1 MFQCII
7 QQRNGWIHQPSPE
20 FRDVFPDIRQ
30 QLNEQLKFLDVR
42 MEAQIA
48 LVQELQ
54 DFFRRRG
61 EVELD
66 YSKSLDKLAK
76 SLQLRHKEQRQ
87 KREQW
92 PMFSS
97 YSCWQ
102 QLVNQTKSLSR
113 DHAAMSEIYSTHLV
127 ARLQTVWDD
136 VQRIYRKCREI
147 GFETHVEILRILQE
161 LHTNMK
167 TYHTLQTEAKEA
179 EKKLRLAE
187 NQRMK
192 LQQSVPKE
200 KLDRSKKYRLIEKEV
215 LKRKNKYTDA
225 RLKALKAKNEY
236 QLCLEASNTTIHK
249 YFVEDLSD
257 LIDCMDLGFH
267 SVVSRALLMHVSAD
281 QGRCRAV
288 LHNAETL
295 SHIVNSMDS
304 RADKQ
309 KFLEQ
314 HSAAFMIP
322 KRLEFQ
328 GQDEDVEPELQKAL
342 HQEMESRLMQLE
354 QRVNNLRM
362 ESEEIWKT
370 LETAEINL
378 LDILNTKDYD
388 CAGAFGDGA
397 VAFQK
402 PENTSVKLRSDKNE
416 IEEFYIT
423 KIREYILATS
433 RIARLDSKAEYLR
446 NALAKDSAIKTDTLT
461 KSNVPKRKRI
471 GRMNKSG
478 RPKLFGGSL
487 EEYLEVSGEEIPLIV
502 RSCIRVINL
511 YGLHHQGIFR
521 VSGSQVEISNFKEA
535 FERGDDPLAEMTDAS
550 DINSVAGVLKLYLR
564 ELREPLFPLIYFDH
578 FVQLAQLESKHDIV
592 SGIRKFFLSLPKS
605 VVVVVR
611 YLFAF
616 LNHLSE
622 YSDENMMDAYN
633 LAICF
638 GPTLMPAPEDK
649 DQVQY
654 QNQVNELIKNIIVH
668 HAELFPKDLG
678 GMQYEKFIT
687 SETFEDI
694 DVGDS
699 PTEQVSEDPDSEV
712 YPSEDESDTFE
723 AIVQFDFNAR
733 SERELSLRKGDTVIL
748 YNQVSNDWWRGA
760 VNGKTGL
767 IPDKYISLK
776 IKDEDRD
783 KSEHLKSSSSEE
795 SVRKRRPS
803 GNISLNS
810 QLSICTQN
818 SNTLSNI
825 TCGSDYTAS
834 TISAATASASGHS
847 VAVGATGS
855 GGGVGGGGGAS
866 SSSSIGG
873 AGSTAA
879 GIMQPALASP
889 GHPQYHTIQHA
900 PVASSVHHS
909 STATS
914 QQSLTQQQPVA
925 IVTHQP
931 PLPSAHL
938 APPVIGE
945 KLGGELKDADFIHY
959 DSVDHLKASPYNYHD
974 EPHSF
979 ENSFEFVEDMALFT
993 YETSKPSEPIY
1004 AEPTKI
1010 TMNREKSPAADSG
1023 TSSNSND
1030 EESDNVEIRPRLGG
1044 MGDPPEHS
1052 KSTLGLNRRSESTLT
1067 STSKTVD
1074 VDGDGPAATS
1084 TDDSTDQSR
1093 PMRKYHSKSFSL
1105 SENKLSLAAAGGGS
1119 ATLNVFQ
1126 QNRDLWQ
1133 KRAAQSS
1140 YQNLTTSRILS
1151 RNRIA
1156 PDLVMDL
1163 PPSAIS
1169 KETAHASRES
1179 LDTELED
1186 MTSAERFAAQNQCTL
1201 KKNERF
1207 SNESPVYENNTMK
1220 KEVKL
1225 DVKGGTATDK
1235 PKAEV
1240 KPQEISIKSSA
1251 SAVEVPQK
1259 IEDCT
1264 TTAGSAKEEESR
1276 RISGAGAGAAIP
1288 VVLSSSPAG
1297 SSTPSTVTDEEA
1309 EGVVEGVGLLPA
1321 TSSVAGGKE
1330 LSKSPIP
1337 VRNTQ
1342 KFVSQFADLHLT
1354 GGCLIKST
1362 EGTSAA
1368 TVTSMAQEQQAKS
1381 LSSFKPQVKV
1391 KPQILKKPQVL
1402 PPQTPEMQRR
1412 NAD

>member
-388 CAGAFGDGA
+388 CTGAFGDGA

-592 SGIRKFFLSLPKS
+592 SGIRKFFQSLPKS
-605 VVVVVR
+605 VVVVIR

-834 TISAATASASGHS
+834 TISAATASAGGHS
-847 VAVGATGS
+847 AVGGGATGV
-855 GGGVGGGGGAS
+855 GGVGGGGTS
-866 SSSSIGG
+866 SNSG
-873 AGSTAA
+873 AA
-879 GIMQPALASP
+879 GAAAGLIQTALASP
-889 GHPQYHTIQHA
+889 GHPQYQTIQHA
-900 PVASSVHHS
+900 SQVVSSVHHS
-909 STATS
+909 TTS
-914 QQSLTQQQPVA
+914 QPQPIA

-931 PLPSAHL
+931 PLPSAHH

-945 KLGGELKDADFIHY
+945 KLGSELKDTDYIHY
-959 DSVDHLKASPYNYHD
+959 DSVDHLKASPYSYHD

-1044 MGDPPEHS
+1044 MGEPPEHS
-1052 KSTLGLNRRSESTLT
+1052 KSTLGLNRRSESTL
-1067 STSKTVD
+1067 STGKSVVGEPT
-1074 VDGDGPAATS
+1074 A
-1084 TDDSTDQSR
+1084 TDDQSDQSR

-1105 SENKLSLAAAGGGS
+1105 SENKLSLAAGGGS

-1163 PPSAIS
+1163 PPSAIN

-1225 DVKGGTATDK
+1225 DVKGGLATDK

-1240 KPQEISIKSSA
+1240 KPQEISIKSSNTPIPTT
-1251 SAVEVPQK
+1251 SVEVPGK

-1264 TTAGSAKEEESR
+1264 
-1276 RISGAGAGAAIP
+1276 AGAGGGAREEEPKRVAGIATP

-1297 SSTPSTVTDEEA
+1297 SSTPSTVTDEES
-1309 EGVVEGVGLLPA
+1309 ELVSMSSNDGGLLLA
-1321 TSSVAGGKE
+1321 STSVTGKE

-1368 TVTSMAQEQQAKS
+1368 GVSSMAQEQQAKS

-1402 PPQTPEMQRR
+1402 PQTPEMQRR